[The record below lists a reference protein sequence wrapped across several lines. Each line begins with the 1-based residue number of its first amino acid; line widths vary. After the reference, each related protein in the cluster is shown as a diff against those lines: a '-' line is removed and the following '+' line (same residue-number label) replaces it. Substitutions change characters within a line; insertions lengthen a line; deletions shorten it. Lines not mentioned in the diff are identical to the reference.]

1 MTETR
6 GERALRVLAIG
17 SPAGRERLE
26 VLDRRGRGGIA
37 AAIRRDAAE
46 IVERVRA
53 GGDAALLEAVR
64 RFDGHDS
71 PSAAALRLGAAS
83 GNPAGATCAG
93 REPLRAPAVEC
104 ARTVRAPSPSGD
116 SGPRTEASSPPP
128 EAAAIGPRVADA
140 IERARAAIES
150 YHRAQP
156 HGPGVERLERDGVAI
171 EERRLPIRRV
181 GLYVPGGRFP
191 YPSTVLMTAVP
202 ARLAGVEEIV
212 VATPPQAYR
221 DSAVLRHVLELVGV
235 DEVWGMGGAHGV
247 AALAYGTETVRPV
260 DLIAGPGNAW
270 VAAAKQYVAGDVGV
284 DRDAGPSEV
293 VVVATEGAPAPWVAA
308 DLLAQAEHDPLA
320 VAVLVTDSATLAG
333 QTAAEVD
340 RQLSLLPT
348 RDTAGAA
355 LEAHGAAFVAED
367 IDEAVAVA
375 ERIAPE
381 HLQLIGAAVEER
393 AGDFR
398 NAGAV
403 FVGASSPVV
412 FGDYVAGPSHVL
424 PTGGSARFASGLGT
438 DDFLRRSHT
447 VRFSAEAA
455 AAWAGAAET
464 LAATEGLAAH
474 AAAAKLRG
482 GPEDTGCAADSAG
495 KAIQTGCAGAPA
507 GKAIQTGCAADSA
520 GKAIQTG
527 CAGAP
532 AGIRA
537 VDRETGP

>member
-1 MTETR
+1 MTEAR
-6 GERALRVLAIG
+6 GERALRVLAVG

-37 AAIRRDAAE
+37 AEIRRDAAE
-46 IVERVRA
+46 IVDRVRA

-83 GNPAGATCAG
+83 GNLVGAPRAG
-93 REPLRAPAVEC
+93 REPLQAPAVE
-104 ARTVRAPSPSGD
+104 
-116 SGPRTEASSPPP
+116 GPRAAPASSPQP

-156 HGPGVERLERDGVAI
+156 HGPGVRRLERDGVAI

-212 VATPPQAYR
+212 VATPPRAYR
-221 DSAVLRHVLELVGV
+221 DSPVLRHVLELVGV

-355 LEAHGAAFVAED
+355 LEAHGAAFVAAD
-367 IDEAVAVA
+367 LDEAIAVA
-375 ERIAPE
+375 ERIAAE
-381 HLQLIGAAVEER
+381 HLQLIGVAAEAR

-424 PTGGSARFASGLGT
+424 PTGGSARFASGLGVE
-438 DDFLRRSHT
+438 DFVRRSHT

-455 AAWAGAAET
+455 AAWAGAAGT

-474 AAAAKLRG
+474 AAAAKLRR
-482 GPEDTGCAADSAG
+482 GPEDPGCAAD
-495 KAIQTGCAGAPA
+495 P
-507 GKAIQTGCAADSA
+507 A

-537 VDRETGP
+537 VDRETAP

>member
-1 MTETR
+1 MTEAR
-6 GERALRVLAIG
+6 GERALRVLPVG
-17 SPAGRERLE
+17 SPAGRERLRL
-26 VLDRRGRGGIA
+26 LDRRGRGGIA
-37 AAIRRDAAE
+37 AEIRRAAAE
-46 IVERVRA
+46 IVDRVRA

-83 GNPAGATCAG
+83 GNPVGAIRAG
-93 REPLRAPAVEC
+93 REPVQAPAVEC
-104 ARTVRAPSPSGD
+104 ARTVRVPNPSGD
-116 SGPRTEASSPPP
+116 SGPRTPASSPPP

-150 YHRAQP
+150 HHRAQP
-156 HGPGVERLERDGVAI
+156 HGPGVRRLERDGVAI

-212 VATPPQAYR
+212 VATPPRAYR
-221 DSAVLRHVLELVGV
+221 DSAVLRHVLELVEA
-235 DEVWGMGGAHGV
+235 DEVWGMGGAHAV
-247 AALAYGTETVRPV
+247 AALAYGTESVRPV

-293 VVVATEGAPAPWVAA
+293 VVVATDGAPASWVAA

-320 VAVLVTDSATLAG
+320 VAVLVTDSAALAG
-333 QTAAEVD
+333 QAAAEVD

-355 LEAHGAAFVAED
+355 LEAHGAAFVAAD
-367 IDEAVAVA
+367 LDEAVAVA

-381 HLQLIGAAVEER
+381 HLQLIGAAVEAR

-412 FGDYVAGPSHVL
+412 FGDYIAGPSHVL
-424 PTGGSARFASGLGT
+424 PTGGSARFASGLGVE
-438 DDFLRRSHT
+438 DFVRRSHT
-447 VRFSAEAA
+447 VRFSAGAA

-482 GPEDTGCAADSAG
+482 GPENTGCAAD
-495 KAIQTGCAGAPA
+495 PA
-507 GKAIQTGCAADSA
+507 GKAIQTGCAADPA
-520 GKAIQTG
+520 GKAIRTG

>member
-1 MTETR
+1 MTEAR
-6 GERALRVLAIG
+6 GERALRVLAVG

-37 AAIRRDAAE
+37 AEIRRDAAE
-46 IVERVRA
+46 IVDRVRA

-83 GNPAGATCAG
+83 GNRVGATRAG
-93 REPLRAPAVEC
+93 REPLQAPAVE
-104 ARTVRAPSPSGD
+104 RQRAAP
-116 SGPRTEASSPPP
+116 ASSPQP

-156 HGPGVERLERDGVAI
+156 HGPGVRRLERDGVAI
-171 EERRLPIRRV
+171 EERRLPVRRV

-212 VATPPQAYR
+212 VATPPRAYR
-221 DSAVLRHVLELVGV
+221 DSPVLRHVLDLVGA
-235 DEVWGMGGAHGV
+235 DEVWGMGGAHAV

-355 LEAHGAAFVAED
+355 LEAHGAAFVAAD
-367 IDEAVAVA
+367 LDEAIAVA

-381 HLQLIGAAVEER
+381 HLQLIGAAAEAR

-424 PTGGSARFASGLGT
+424 PTGGSARFASGLGVE
-438 DDFLRRSHT
+438 DFVRRSHT

-455 AAWAGAAET
+455 AAWAGAAGT

-474 AAAAKLRG
+474 AAAAKLRR
-482 GPEDTGCAADSAG
+482 GPEDPGCAAD
-495 KAIQTGCAGAPA
+495 P
-507 GKAIQTGCAADSA
+507 A

-537 VDRETGP
+537 VDRETAP